1 MIRELPFLTPTNRF
15 SSRADNYFK
24 YSPGYPQVI
33 TSFLEQQLGL
43 QKDSRIADIGSGTGL
58 FAELL
63 LQKGYKVIC
72 IEPEEEMRR
81 AAQARLGHY
90 SNFIS
95 RRHKAESTGLRSTSI
110 DLIIMA
116 QAFHWPNPE
125 DARKE
130 FQRVLKPG
138 RYTVLA
144 CNIQKTDTAFLQA
157 YADLKETYRIDE
169 DPATTTDEPPI
180 TALFG
185 QGGFQKTIFPNVQ
198 LLNFDALKGQLL
210 SVSNIPL
217 PGHPSY
223 ETMISALVQL
233 FVACNENGFVRMEFE
248 TNLYWGRL

>member
-1 MIRELPFLTPTNRF
+1 MISELPFITSTARF
-15 SSRADNYFK
+15 SNRADNYVK
-24 YSPGYPQVI
+24 YSPGYPEVI

-43 QKDSRIADIGSGTGL
+43 QKDARIADIGSGTGL
-58 FAELL
+58 FAEPL

-72 IEPEEEMRR
+72 IEPDEQMRR

-110 DLIIMA
+110 DLITVA
-116 QAFHWPNPE
+116 QAIHWLKPV
-125 DARKE
+125 DTRKE

-138 RYTVLA
+138 GYTVLA
-144 CNIQKTDTAFLQA
+144 SNTQKSDTPFLQA

-169 DPATTTDEPPI
+169 IPATNIDEQQI
-180 TALFG
+180 AAFFG
-185 QGGFQKTIFPNVQ
+185 PGGFQKIIFPNLQ

-210 SVSNIPL
+210 SISYIPL

-248 TNLYWGRL
+248 TKLYWGRL